1 MLWRVRATLPDR
13 PGSLAALAAE
23 CGKAGVNIASLQ
35 VFPQG
40 DRVVDELVL
49 RVPADWRAPDLHEL
63 LERAGGEE
71 VVALPSAESS
81 VVDQPARYVRAA
93 REILAQPASFP
104 EVVAHLFDAD
114 ADADADADSDETGAA
129 DETPAAGA
137 VLELVVGDV
146 LVQIRR
152 ATPFTTV
159 EYARGEALAALVG
172 DVLGRERPG
181 GTDRRRMGAGTAPVY
196 AAGPD
201 GVSATIDEVP
211 VGRSRV
217 GAGTP
222 AEPTV
227 RPVDLEVDPAWQR
240 RGIGTRLLAETA
252 RLARAQGATEIVLTT
267 RADNQAVLPVVLAA
281 GLRGRIRMAGEQ
293 LTVRIGLAEV
303 RPLSG
308 SSLLGGP

>member
-40 DRVVDELVL
+40 ERVVDELVL
-49 RVPADWRAPDLHEL
+49 RVPEDWRAHDLHDL

-71 VVALPSAESS
+71 VVALPSAEAA

-93 REILAQPASFP
+93 REILARPASFP

-114 ADADADADSDETGAA
+114 PDDPGD
-129 DETPAAGA
+129 AAGSA
-137 VLELVVGDV
+137 LELVVGDV
-146 LVQIRR
+146 LVQVWR

-159 EYARGEALAALVG
+159 EYARGEALAGLVG
-172 DVLGRERPG
+172 DVLGRDQRVAG
-181 GTDRRRMGAGTAPVY
+181 ADARRMGGGSAPVY
-196 AAGPD
+196 AAGAD
-201 GVSATIDEVP
+201 GVTASIDEVT
-211 VGRSRV
+211 VGRSRI
-217 GAGTP
+217 GAGTS

-227 RPVDLEVDPAWQR
+227 RPVELEVDPAWQR

-252 RLARAQGATEIVLTT
+252 RLARGQGASEIVLTT

-303 RPLSG
+303 RPLGG
-308 SSLLGGP
+308 SSLLGSP

>member
-71 VVALPSAESS
+71 VVALPSAEAS

-114 ADADADADSDETGAA
+114 ADADADE
-129 DETPAAGA
+129 PRAGA

-159 EYARGEALAALVG
+159 EYQRGEALAALVG
-172 DVLGRERPG
+172 DVLGRERPSG
-181 GTDRRRMGAGTAPVY
+181 ADRRRMGAGTAPVY

-201 GVSATIDEVP
+201 GVTATIDEVP
-211 VGRSRV
+211 VGRSRI
-217 GAGTP
+217 GAGST
-222 AEPTV
+222 AEPSV

-252 RLARAQGATEIVLTT
+252 RLARGQGATEIVLTT

-303 RPLSG
+303 RPLTG
-308 SSLLGGP
+308 SSLLGAP